1 MARGPPSTRAEGE
14 REKTTRTKESKM
26 KHDTNGAAKNVD
38 DVFHDSAL
46 TSVEPAK
53 RPRKPGLRKAV
64 SPPDAGPIYYT
75 TAEAARILRVTDDA
89 LRKRVE
95 REERKVDGTIA
106 FTLGRNAV
114 VACKFGSH
122 WRYQISPR

>member
-1 MARGPPSTRAEGE
+1 MEDETRYEWRREERRRCAPRLRGHVRGTCKASKETGRAQG
-14 REKTTRTKESKM
+14 
-26 KHDTNGAAKNVD
+26 
-38 DVFHDSAL
+38 SA
-46 TSVEPAK
+46 PA
-53 RPRKPGLRKAV
+53 GLRPA
-64 SPPDAGPIYYT
+64 
-75 TAEAARILRVTDDA
+75 AARILRVTDDA

-95 REERKVDGTIA
+95 REERKADGTIA